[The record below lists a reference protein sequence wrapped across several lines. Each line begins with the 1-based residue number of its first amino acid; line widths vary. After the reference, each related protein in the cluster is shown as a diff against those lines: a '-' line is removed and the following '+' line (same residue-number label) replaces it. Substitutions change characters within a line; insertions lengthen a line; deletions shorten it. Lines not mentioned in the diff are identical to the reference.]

1 MSLNT
6 ILMADTMPA
15 KEILEEFARLED
27 GQNETIARFAE
38 LVHYAYHRGCL
49 IQMSRCIVR
58 YMAHYNC
65 SYDDALK
72 VFDDPLVQAVDLKKE
87 VEGYYQIYTNLHGGM
102 KDA

>member
-38 LVHYAYHRGCL
+38 LVHYSYHRGCL

-58 YMAHYNC
+58 YMAHHNC
-65 SYDDALK
+65 SYDDALE
-72 VFDDPLVQAVDLKKE
+72 VFDDPLLQGMNLKDE
-87 VEGYYQIYTNLHGGM
+87 VEKYYPIYIKLYGENQNG
-102 KDA
+102 

>member
-72 VFDDPLVQAVDLKKE
+72 LFDDPLLQGMNQRAE
-87 VEGYYQIYTNLHGGM
+87 VERYYPIYIKRYGGNQNG
-102 KDA
+102 